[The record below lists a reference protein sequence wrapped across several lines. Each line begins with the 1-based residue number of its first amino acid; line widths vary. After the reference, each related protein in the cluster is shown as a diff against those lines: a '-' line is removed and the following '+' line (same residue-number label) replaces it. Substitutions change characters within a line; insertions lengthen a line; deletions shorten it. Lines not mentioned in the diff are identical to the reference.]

1 MRKRRGGEY
10 QYSKSD
16 VSVIIRRV
24 SSHFQYLW
32 FKSPLVSL
40 VFLCERSDV
49 HFLTIKCFP
58 VRTEHTLDD
67 PKVKINTVVDSSL
80 NLFIS
85 HLSPTHL
92 SWICLVSTF
101 CMSPRVW
108 VI

>member
-67 PKVKINTVVDSSL
+67 PCQRSKSIPSL
-80 NLFIS
+80 T
-85 HLSPTHL
+85 LS
-92 SWICLVSTF
+92 
-101 CMSPRVW
+101 
-108 VI
+108 